1 MFTIL
6 GIKYYE
12 VEDLAELLGV
22 SISTALGYIR
32 KGRLPARWVGGRWI
46 INEAALERWLNPSF
60 WEGDNTRAVLR
71 SLSILA
77 ELERRGIEGYE
88 AIKRQVLESSTMA
101 IRGRAKA
108 IANQYWAK
116 KQGSK
121 EAEEALDR
129 EALEALRIKRKPG
142 RPRKHR
148 KPGRP
153 KKTGR
158 PAARLTTTGRKRGRP
173 RKAKN

>member
-6 GIKYYE
+6 GVKYYE
-12 VEDLAELLGV
+12 VEDLAKLLGV

-60 WEGDNTRAVLR
+60 WEGDNTRAVFR
-71 SLSILA
+71 SLAILA

-88 AIKRQVLESSTMA
+88 AIKRQILESSTQA

-108 IANQYWAK
+108 IANQYWAAQSGK
-116 KQGSK
+116 AEK
-121 EAEEALDR
+121 EELER
-129 EALEALRIKRKPG
+129 EALEALRIKRGRGRKPKKPGKPG
-142 RPRKHR
+142 RPRKSAAAAT
-148 KPGRP
+148 
-153 KKTGR
+153 KTT
-158 PAARLTTTGRKRGRP
+158 ATGRKRGRP